1 MRKLLSVLLII
12 NALLASCQEKMKEEK
27 FVWSA
32 SITAPKEYPIEV
44 IRGLISNGESFV
56 HFGTIYGVN
65 NSGWGAPGGSMDNKT
80 NSQLPN
86 TLTFT
91 WHSLVEDIYYTGTW
105 ELDTAYMT
113 KVFKETYKNIS
124 RPLNL
129 RMDDIVIGLG
139 PKGKV
144 VLWIDGEQTR
154 VEVGSYQ
161 AHDTIITAADLSE
174 DDAHMFKE
182 GRTQR
187 ILNSNFYIND
197 ELKEK
202 IKKEGYPDPKLYT
215 TYQSKFNWKLQVS
228 WPKPLYDTRIFYYNG
243 EFEAIKDKESIFFKN
258 KRAVPQRFAIG
269 YIDNEKKRGLS
280 VKFHSFD
287 EVIQALNELNTDKED
302 IILYIE
308 LDLSRNDTGKA
319 FLKNKNK
326 QIQLKNVK
334 IWNSYEPAK
343 NEE

>member
-27 FVWSA
+27 FVWGASVSA
-32 SITAPKEYPIEV
+32 PREYPIEV

-65 NSGWGAPGGSMDNKT
+65 NPGWGFSGGSMDNQSYSK
-80 NSQLPN
+80 LPD

-105 ELDTAYMT
+105 KLDTAYMK
-113 KVFKETYKNIS
+113 KVFKGSYENIF
-124 RPLNL
+124 RTQN
-129 RMDDIVIGLG
+129 MKMNNIIIGLG

-144 VLWIDGEQTR
+144 VLWVDGDGNR

-243 EFEAIKDKESIFFKN
+243 EFETIVNQENSFFKD
-258 KRAVPQRFAIG
+258 KRAVPQRLAIN
-269 YIDNEKKRGLS
+269 YIDNEKNRGLS

-287 EVIQALNELNTDKED
+287 EVIQALNELNTDKEN